1 MVGQLKKLREE
12 SFIMRINQMK
22 VDEILIEIFE
32 RERALLLGNLSD
44 GEKEMMEVIIYDLN
58 VELKQLGYEVKIH

>member
-1 MVGQLKKLREE
+1 MVGQLKKLYEE

-22 VDEILIEIFE
+22 VEKLLIEIFE
-32 RERALLLGNLSD
+32 RERTLLLGNLSD

-58 VELKQLGYEVKIH
+58 VELKQLGYKVKIH